1 MVGSQAVCVFGAA
14 EALRC
19 WMPSLPR
26 IRMRRISVL
35 SFSHSLSLSCSTP
48 PASSA
53 SHTHINSFYPM
64 PWGVLQISLCLLW
77 HQLASRAVTLHQQAG
92 SGVSCCYWRG
102 SRMVVCL
109 VVVGGC
115 LSLTAAYY
123 PVVCQPSV
131 ATELSAAACSRVCVC
146 LWRAH
151 AHTLQHASGFCV
163 WFKCN
168 WSHAGWR
175 LVMSK
180 QATFSFFF
188 WPVLPKSSGGS
199 CCFSLNIVNH
209 SVSQH
214 WSSAFSKCHFI
225 TLHPLKS
232 GKDEL

>member
-53 SHTHINSFYPM
+53 SHTHINSFYPI

-92 SGVSCCYWRG
+92 SGVSCCCYCWWWRG

-109 VVVGGC
+109 VVVVGC

-131 ATELSAAACSRVCVC
+131 ATELSAAACSRVCVCVC

-180 QATFSFFF
+180 QATFSFCFF
-188 WPVLPKSSGGS
+188 GLFYLKVVVGAAA
-199 CCFSLNIVNH
+199 F
-209 SVSQH
+209 H
-214 WSSAFSKCHFI
+214 WI
-225 TLHPLKS
+225 
-232 GKDEL
+232 